1 MSPDRLAKIVDQMNA
16 LHPDIIVGAGDFVG
30 DNWVG
35 RKYSAD
41 EAVAPLGRLRA
52 RLGVYAVLGNN
63 DYEPAAHGI
72 RIALKRAGVRLLEDQ
87 ATSVG
92 PIALGGLDGFIYHRR
107 EPWERARLKT
117 TEAMARTP
125 GVKILAAH
133 RSDEVV
139 PAAPFVRLVLSGHTH
154 CGQIVLPLVGALQ
167 TGSDYGSKFLCGVIR
182 DRSKL
187 LIVTAGLGTSHL
199 PLRFGA
205 PPDMWL
211 ISLEGR
217 R

>member
-63 DYEPAAHGI
+63 DYDPPQTEF

-125 GVKILAAH
+125 GVKSSLRIARIRLYPQR
-133 RSDEVV
+133 RSCAWCCPVTRIAGRSCF
-139 PAAPFVRLVLSGHTH
+139 PWLGCSRPGWTMARSSFV
-154 CGQIVLPLVGALQ
+154 A
-167 TGSDYGSKFLCGVIR
+167 
-182 DRSKL
+182 
-187 LIVTAGLGTSHL
+187 
-199 PLRFGA
+199 
-205 PPDMWL
+205 
-211 ISLEGR
+211 
-217 R
+217 

>member
-1 MSPDRLAKIVDQMNA
+1 MPPARLEKIIDQMNA

-35 RKYSAD
+35 RTYSAD

-52 RLGVYAVLGNN
+52 RLGVFAVLGNN
-63 DYEPAAHGI
+63 DYEPAASGI
-72 RIALKRAGVRLLEDQ
+72 RIALRRAGVRLLEDQ

-92 PIALGGLDGFIYHRR
+92 PIALGGLDGFIYHLR
-107 EPWERARLKT
+107 EPWAQARLKT
-117 TEAMARTP
+117 TEAMARTT

-154 CGQIVLPLVGALQ
+154 CGQVVLPIIGALQ
-167 TGSDYGSKFLCGVIR
+167 TGSDYGSKFLCGIVQ
-182 DRSKL
+182 DRSKV

-205 PPDMWL
+205 PPDFWL
-211 ISLEGR
+211 IRVEGR